1 MTQDRESSETL
12 HGSCV
17 AIEGRAALLVGASG
31 SGKSATA
38 LDLISRGGA
47 LVADDQVILTVND
60 GTIQAGCPAGFE
72 GKIEARG
79 IGILDVTHVKEAEI
93 VLVVD
98 LDQTELQRLPPRRKQ
113 EILGIELPVI
123 YGRENQHLC
132 AGISA
137 LLRGS
142 RSG

>member
-1 MTQDRESSETL
+1 MALASQL
-12 HGSCV
+12 KG
-17 AIEGRAALLVGASG
+17 GRLCSLVLL
-31 SGKSATA
+31 
-38 LDLISRGGA
+38 
-47 LVADDQVILTVND
+47 
-60 GTIQAGCPAGFE
+60 
-72 GKIEARG
+72 ARG
-79 IGILDVTHVKEAEI
+79 NL